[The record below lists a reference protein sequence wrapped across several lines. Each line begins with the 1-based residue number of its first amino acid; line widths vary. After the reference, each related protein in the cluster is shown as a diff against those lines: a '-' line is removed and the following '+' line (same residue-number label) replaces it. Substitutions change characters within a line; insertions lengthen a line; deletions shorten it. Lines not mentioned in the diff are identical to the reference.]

1 MGTERRTFLKKAA
14 LTLLTLGF
22 GETLQTS
29 LGQQRW
35 LSPKLNRYFQA
46 MADPNARK
54 LALLVGINK
63 YPRGVT
69 LNGCLTDVELQREL
83 LIHRFGFQPK
93 DILTLTDQQATREN
107 IETAFV
113 NHLIDQAKATDV
125 VVFHF
130 SGYGSQVKIPSDREE
145 IFPRNTAIKPKKI
158 LNSLVPVDGI
168 LQTKGEPATND
179 LLEAT
184 LMLLVQS
191 LATDKVTLILDTSYI
206 STNQTL
212 QGNLRVRACPNL
224 PASRPSPEEIAF
236 QKQVFFNLNPSEKK
250 LVGNTIATP
259 GMILCAGGHGE
270 PAVEA
275 QLDGFSTG
283 LFTYALTQYL
293 WQVTPASNIY
303 VTLAHSAQTMSQ
315 IQGKQHYP
323 QLIGT
328 KPSTQESWLTY
339 NLQPQKLL
347 GAQGVISDVSDLGKT
362 AQLHLGGLPVIVLEY
377 YSPNSRFQLL
387 SSLPQLNLAAA
398 SPVLPQV
405 QVKDMDGITAK
416 VRLVEQQGTENYQLQ
431 IGQTVQELV
440 RVLPRNIGLAVAV
453 ESSMSRI
460 ERVDA
465 TSAFASIAS
474 VSSTVVAGEG
484 KADCLL
490 GRVKST
496 DSNQLGTKATAEKE
510 ATILGGYGL
519 FSIARELIPDTVG
532 VNTEAVKSAV
542 KRVLP
547 QLEALLAAKL
557 LSLSVNEGSSNLGIK
572 VNLERIDTQITT
584 VMVKETLRRQKKSDL
599 LLPESSYRGKTEIPR
614 LTIGSEVQCRCE
626 NTSDQPC
633 YVMLIGFDSSKNA
646 VALYSPTQLQ
656 DMVVAPGDS
665 ITIPSSSSSFAW
677 TISGPSGLA
686 QVQVIFSTAPFK
698 KTLAALEA
706 TGISKAKGER
716 IIDLPNPLE
725 VVRALLEDLHFAS
738 AVPSEVVGTAADI
751 YALDVNAWA
760 SLNFVYQVI

>member
-1 MGTERRTFLKKAA
+1 MGTERRTFLKQAA

-35 LSPKLNRYFQA
+35 LAPKLNRYFQA

-83 LIHRFGFQPK
+83 LIHRFGFNPH
-93 DILTLTDQQATREN
+93 DILTLTDQEATREN

-113 NHLIDQAKATDV
+113 KHLVEQAKATDV

-130 SGYGSQVKIPSDREE
+130 SGYGSQVKLPPAREE
-145 IFPRNTAIKPKKI
+145 IFPRNKAIRSQK
-158 LNSLVPVDGI
+158 LVNALVPVDGI

-184 LMLLVQS
+184 LMLLAQS

-206 STNQTL
+206 STNQAL

-224 PASRPSPEEIAF
+224 PATRPSPEELAF
-236 QKQVFFNLNPSEKK
+236 QEQVLFNLNPSEKK
-250 LVGNTIATP
+250 LIGKTIATP
-259 GMILCAGGHGE
+259 GMILCAGGNGE
-270 PAVEA
+270 PAVET
-275 QLDGFSTG
+275 QWDGFSAG

-293 WQVTPASNIY
+293 WQVTPASSIY
-303 VTLAHSAQTMSQ
+303 VTLAQSAQTISQ

-328 KPSTQESWLTY
+328 KPSNRTPWLTY
-339 NLQPQKLL
+339 NLQPQRHD
-347 GAQGVISDVSDLGKT
+347 GAQGAIVSVGDLGKT
-362 AQLHLGGLPVIVLEY
+362 AQIHLGGLPVIVLEY
-377 YSPNSRFQLL
+377 YSPNSRFQVL
-387 SSLPQLNLAAA
+387 SSLPQLNLAA
-398 SPVLPQV
+398 SSVLPQV
-405 QVKDMDGITAK
+405 QVKDVDGLTAK
-416 VRLVEQQGTENYQLQ
+416 VRLVEQQGTENHQLH

-453 ESSMSRI
+453 ESAMSRI

-465 TSAFASIAS
+465 TSAFSNIAS
-474 VSSTVVAGEG
+474 VSSVVVAGEG

-490 GRVKST
+490 GRVDNS
-496 DSNQLGTKATAEKE
+496 SNPSATQAAVDQGAE
-510 ATILGGYGL
+510 ANVLGGYGL

-542 KRVLP
+542 KRLLP
-547 QLEALLAAKL
+547 KLEALLAAKL
-557 LSLSVNEGSSNLGIK
+557 LSLTVNEGCSSLGIK
-572 VNLERIDTQITT
+572 ATLEKIDTQTT
-584 VMVKETLRRQKKSDL
+584 KVMVKETLRKQEKSDL
-599 LLPESSYRGKTEIPR
+599 VVPQSLSNGKTEIPR

-626 NTSDQPC
+626 NISDQPC
-633 YVMLIGFDSSKNA
+633 YVMLLGFDSSKNA
-646 VALYSPTQLQ
+646 VMLYSPTQLK
-656 DMVVAPGDS
+656 DMVLVPGDS

-698 KTLAALEA
+698 ETLAALEA
-706 TGISKAKGER
+706 MGISKRKGER

-725 VVRALLEDLHFAS
+725 VVKALLEDLHFAS
-738 AVPSEVVGTAADI
+738 AVPSEVVGSATDI